1 MNKDELKKLMEVVK
15 KRYEEEK
22 LDIKNCKIDDTYTY
36 EENLDKIEEQ
46 IKEEKMK
53 IAWED
58 KLKKILET
66 NSSETL
72 EKLYYVPN
80 NYIEMV
86 VKGHR
91 NGLFLYGD
99 GGWGKSFNVKK
110 HLINQKLIEG
120 EDYVFICGHIT
131 PAQFYIKLYHARDKI
146 VVFDDVNILESKT
159 NLNMLKACLNENS
172 HNKIEYHT
180 TSKVMEKAKIPSSF
194 LFNGQVIILLNEK
207 PIRNQNLNAVETRIL
222 HHHLDF
228 GYQDK
233 ISILYDIAKL
243 DYDGVTIEER
253 VMIANWIKESTNEA
267 TQNLNIRLLFICF
280 DFYKHNQERWK
291 ELASNYI
298 QNDEYTT
305 LLIQGTEKDWC
316 EATGKN
322 RATFY
327 REKKKLGIS
336 KSRKVA
342 ELSIISTNLK
352 GENAKSRKVAELNI
366 STNKG
371 N

>member
-1 MNKDELKKLMEVVK
+1 MNKEELQKLIEIAK

-22 LDIKNCKIDDTYTY
+22 LNIKNCKIDDTYSY
-36 EENLDKIEEQ
+36 DENLTKIEEQ
-46 IKEEKMK
+46 IKEQLSQK
-53 IAWED
+53 AWED
-58 KLKKILET
+58 KLIKILAT
-66 NSSETL
+66 SNSETL

-86 VKGHR
+86 VKKHR

-110 HLINQKLIEG
+110 HLLNQKLVEG

-172 HNKIEYHT
+172 HNRIEYHT

-194 LFNGQVIILLNEK
+194 FFNGQVIILLNEK

-233 ISILYDIAKL
+233 ISILFDIAKL
-243 DYDGVTIEER
+243 DYDGISLENR
-253 VMIANWIKESTNEA
+253 VKVAEWIKENTNEA

-280 DFYKHNQERWK
+280 DFFKHNEERWE
-291 ELASNYI
+291 ELASNYV

-305 LLIQGTEKDWC
+305 LLIQGTQKDWC
-316 EATGKN
+316 EATGKTP
-322 RATFY
+322 RTYY
-327 REKKKLGIS
+327 REKKKLGLNNKTKIS
-336 KSRKVA
+336 D
-342 ELSIISTNLK
+342 IMTQI
-352 GENAKSRKVAELNI
+352 NI
-366 STNKG
+366 STNQNG